1 MIASPRTYFFTGRLL
16 ASTQTDRGREFPG
29 APHPVTIGGG
39 WSIYETEF
47 SLDTGK

>member
-16 ASTQTDRGREFPG
+16 ASTQNDGGPLLG
-29 APHPVTIGGG
+29 VPHPQTIGVE
-39 WSIYETEF
+39 WSIYETEL